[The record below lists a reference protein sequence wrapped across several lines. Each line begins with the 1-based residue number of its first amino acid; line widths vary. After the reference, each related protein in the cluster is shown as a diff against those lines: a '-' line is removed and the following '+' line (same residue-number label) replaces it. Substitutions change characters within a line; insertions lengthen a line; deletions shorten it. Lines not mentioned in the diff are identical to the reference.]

1 MCIVCQ
7 QLCLC
12 VYESLRTF
20 RNPHL
25 SLTRALSLA
34 LSLSRSAFARLM
46 YTGDMQNI
54 VNTLRSEMADKQR
67 EIENAREELQRLGDQ
82 V

>member
-1 MCIVCQ
+1 
-7 QLCLC
+7 
-12 VYESLRTF
+12 
-20 RNPHL
+20 
-25 SLTRALSLA
+25 
-34 LSLSRSAFARLM
+34 M